1 MTELGRGINYT
12 PARGICHEVVRA
24 QVEHMSKGGIS
35 MIWEYVVVMRFP
47 TASKVFVL
55 GLLPQPS
62 DATKS
67 LEPEVVGKLEE
78 LVKPETNQNHAGA
91 VRLAALPPNEL
102 DKTLTTLREVYPDT
116 SVIPHPD
123 YYQNRYSAPLQAETA
138 SGPSAWVDLLRG

>member
-67 LEPEVVGKLEE
+67 LEPEVVGTLEG
-78 LVKPETNQNHAGA
+78 LVQPETDKDHAGA
-91 VRLAALPPNEL
+91 FWLVTIPPYELAGIIG
-102 DKTLTTLREVYPDT
+102 TLKGVYPNT
-116 SVIPHPD
+116 SVMPHPD
-123 YYQNRYSAPLQAETA
+123 YYQSRYSAPAQAEIT